1 MSELQFRAS
10 QPPAIWRNNPVLV
23 QLLGLSPL
31 LAISTSLVNGVG
43 LGVATLMVLVLAS
56 ITISLCQKLINT
68 EWRFAIFLFVLA
80 VYTTIIDIIMQRYF
94 YALYRE
100 LGIYVP
106 LVCCNMALLLHLET
120 QANQQPWPLAIRS
133 SATAGLGYLLCL
145 MGFAALREMLISGH
159 LGDNWQLLLPG
170 SDARI
175 DITSGSTSADL
186 FRFIRMTPVA
196 LILLGLILAL
206 RNWLTG
212 EPDFYSDEQ
221 PVTPAPRARV
231 TGKIQS
237 S

>member
-1 MSELQFRAS
+1 MSELQFRAN

-31 LAISTSLVNGVG
+31 LVISTSLVNGVG
-43 LGVATLMVLVLAS
+43 LGIATLIVLVLAS
-56 ITISLCQKLINT
+56 ITVSLCQKLINT
-68 EWRFAIFLFVLA
+68 EWRFALFLFVLA
-80 VYTTIIDIIMQRYF
+80 VYTTIIDIILQRYF

-106 LVCCNMALLLHLET
+106 LICCNMALLMHLET
-120 QANQQPWPLAIRS
+120 QANQQAWPQAMRS

-145 MGFAALREMLISGH
+145 IGFAALREILISGQ
-159 LGDNWQLLLPG
+159 LGNNWQLLVPG
-170 SDARI
+170 SAARI
-175 DITSGSTSADL
+175 EVASGSAPADL
-186 FRFIRMTPVA
+186 FRFVRMAPVA

-212 EPDFYSDEQ
+212 APDFYSDTQ

>member
-10 QPPAIWRNNPVLV
+10 QPPAVWRNNPVLV

-43 LGVATLMVLVLAS
+43 LGIATLMVLVLAS
-56 ITISLCQKLINT
+56 ITISLCQRLINT

-133 SATAGLGYLLCL
+133 SVLTGLGYLLCL
-145 MGFAALREMLISGH
+145 IGFAALREILISGQ
-159 LGDNWQLLLPG
+159 LGENWQLLLPE

-175 DITSGSTSADL
+175 DVTSGSASADL
-186 FRFIRMTPVA
+186 FRFVRMTPVA

-206 RNWLTG
+206 RNLLAG

-221 PVTPAPRARV
+221 PVNPAPRARV
-231 TGKIQS
+231 TGKIQPS
-237 S
+237 